1 MISYFFVVS
10 FDKRLDTERD
20 LKKEETAEGVDDDD
34 HVDMQEINLPSEE
47 DSQGQAIDQN
57 LARHFEYYV
66 AGL

>member
-1 MISYFFVVS
+1 
-10 FDKRLDTERD
+10 
-20 LKKEETAEGVDDDD
+20 LKKEETAEGVDNDDD
-34 HVDMQEINLPSEE
+34 HVDLQEITLPSEE

>member
-20 LKKEETAEGVDDDD
+20 LKKEETAEGVDNDDD
-34 HVDMQEINLPSEE
+34 MHEINLPSEE

>member
-20 LKKEETAEGVDDDD
+20 LKKEETAEGDDDEV
-34 HVDMQEINLPSEE
+34 VDMQEINLPSDE